1 MPGPATIAAAAS
13 SVVRPGTSVAA
24 APSTEAE
31 VERER
36 KNIKMVGMGVVLFSF
51 GDSNSDK
58 GSIAAAVMGICIPP
72 PEGRAYF

>member
-24 APSTEAE
+24 APGTEAE
-31 VERER
+31 AERER
-36 KNIKMVGMGVVLFSF
+36 KNNKMAGMRVVLFSF

-58 GSIAAAVMGICIPP
+58 GSVAAAVMGICIPP
-72 PEGRAYF
+72 TEGRAYF